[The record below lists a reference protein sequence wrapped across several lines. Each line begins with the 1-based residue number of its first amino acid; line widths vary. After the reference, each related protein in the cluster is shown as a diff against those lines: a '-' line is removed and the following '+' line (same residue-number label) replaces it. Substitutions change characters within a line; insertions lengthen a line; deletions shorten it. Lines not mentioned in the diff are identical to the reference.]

1 MTEPTRSESH
11 PHRLRLRVFLPTET
25 LVDAS
30 VVKVIAEA
38 EDGAFCILPRH
49 ADWVAALVP
58 GILLYTDNDGAEH
71 LCAVDTGTLVK
82 AGDEVRVACFNAVL
96 GTDLAGL
103 RETVQDTFESLAEHD
118 REARSALSRLEA
130 GTLRRFM
137 QMHRE
142 PQEALD

>member
-1 MTEPTRSESH
+1 MGEPARTGDGERT
-11 PHRLRLRVFLPTET
+11 LRLRVLLPTAT
-25 LVDAS
+25 LVDAQ

-58 GILLYTDNDGAEH
+58 GILLYTDADHAEH

-82 AGDEVRVACFNAVL
+82 AGDEVRVACFNAVPGADFASL
-96 GTDLAGL
+96 RQTVEDAFRSLDEHE
-103 RETVQDTFESLAEHD
+103 RET
-118 REARSALSRLEA
+118 RSALARLEA

-137 QMHRE
+137 RW
-142 PQEALD
+142 EAEH